1 MSAYFNET
9 VLDVR
14 HWTDSLFS
22 FTTTRNDAFRFDNGQ
37 FAMMGLEID
46 GKPLVRAYSMVSPN
60 YEETLEWFSIKVPD
74 GPLTS
79 RLQHIKTGENV
90 LVGRKPVGTLLI
102 DNLKPGRNLYLM
114 STGTGLAPFMS
125 LIRDP
130 ETYERF
136 DRTVLVHGCRV
147 VAELAYGE
155 RITEQLP
162 QDEFIG
168 EMVRDKLIYYPTVT
182 REPFQN
188 HGRITDL
195 VNSGKLFED
204 VGLPPFD
211 VERDRVMLC
220 GNPDLLTDMRAIL
233 EARGFEEGSSN
244 EPAEFVIEKA
254 FVER

>member
-9 VLDVR
+9 VLDVQ

-22 FTTTRNDAFRFDNGQ
+22 FTTTRNDAFRFANGQ
-37 FAMMGLEID
+37 FAMMGIEID
-46 GKPLVRAYSMVSPN
+46 GKPLVRAYSLVSPN
-60 YEETLEWFSIKVPD
+60 YAETLEWFSIKVAD

-79 RLQHIKTGENV
+79 RLQHIKAGENV
-90 LVGRKPVGTLLI
+90 LVGKKPVGTLLI

-130 ETYERF
+130 EIYERF
-136 DRTVLVHGCRV
+136 DKIILVHGCRIT
-147 VAELAYGE
+147 AELAYGE
-155 RITEQLP
+155 RITKELP

-168 EMVRDKLIYYPTVT
+168 EMVRRKLIYYPTVT

-188 HGRITDL
+188 RGRITDL
-195 VNSGKLFED
+195 VSSGKLFED
-204 VGLPPFD
+204 VGLPTFD
-211 VERDRVMLC
+211 VAHDRVMLC

-233 EARGFEEGSSN
+233 EAQGFVEGSSN
-244 EPAEFVIEKA
+244 SPAEFVIEKA